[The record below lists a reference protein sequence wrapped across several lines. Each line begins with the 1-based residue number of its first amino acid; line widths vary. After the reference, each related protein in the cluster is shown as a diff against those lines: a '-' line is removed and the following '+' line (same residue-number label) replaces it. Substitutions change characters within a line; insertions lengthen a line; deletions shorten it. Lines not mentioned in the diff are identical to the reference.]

1 MIFTSYTD
9 KGSRSSNQDAF
20 FESESLYI
28 VCDGVGGVS
37 YGDVAA
43 KLACSSFSEYFNA
56 NPAESYNSDYL
67 NKALQFTIEK
77 FKETVSKYP
86 ETKDMCTTVVLM
98 AFDADGAIVSWMGD
112 SRLYHLRDG
121 KILFATEDHSLI
133 NEMKMKGEDT
143 TNVSRNFITKA
154 LGANRSQELS
164 FHGIAKQDI
173 QSGDYFF
180 LCTDGVLENVSDEIL
195 TDILSGQTT
204 QSRQTT
210 IEQKAE
216 KIRELCEGKTRDNFT
231 FILIQH

>member
-20 FESESLYI
+20 FESDKLFI

-37 YGDVAA
+37 YGDVAS
-43 KLACSSFSEYFNA
+43 KLACSSFAEYFTA
-56 NPAESYNSDYL
+56 NPAEIYDCDYL
-67 NKALQFTIEK
+67 NKALQYTIEK
-77 FKETVSKYP
+77 FKETVNKYP

-98 AFDADGAIVSWMGD
+98 AFDADGAIAGWMGD

-133 NEMKMKGEDT
+133 NEMKKKGEDT
-143 TNVSRNFITKA
+143 ANVSRNFITKA

-180 LCTDGVLENVSDEIL
+180 LCTDGVLENVTDDLL
-195 TDILSGQTT
+195 TEVLGSEKTMKEKSQTIF
-204 QSRQTT
+204 S
-210 IEQKAE
+210 
-216 KIRELCEGKTRDNFT
+216 LCEGKTQDNFT
-231 FILIQH
+231 FILIEI